1 MQLKSNQMENIKVRA
16 LDGDEQK
23 SMSEREEDLLKKAEN
38 PVTETTTVETTEV
51 PAETPAVSSETATE
65 EKVTEEKVK
74 SNPSLTEEEVLSFIG
89 NRYGEEVSSLDDLT
103 SKLKDSPEIP
113 EEVVNY
119 LNYKKETGRGLDDFI
134 KLTTDVNSM
143 DEDQLLFEFWKQQKP
158 HLDSDDVDFELSE
171 RFAYNEDDD
180 EASDVRKKKIA
191 KKEELAKAK
200 EYFNNLKETY
210 KTKVESTK
218 DFIPAEELE
227 DFKAYKTNKTES
239 KQTRTE
245 ETKRSQYFADKT
257 NELFNEK
264 FEGFEFKLND
274 KSLKYKPADFT
285 KLKESQSDLNN
296 FIGKHLN
303 EEGYLKDAASYHKS
317 LSLAMHPDSFA
328 KFFYEQGKSD
338 AVNDITKESKNIDMN
353 GIRNATQSTSS
364 GGFKVTSVSSG
375 SGSGLRIKSNK
386 K

>member
-1 MQLKSNQMENIKVRA
+1 MDNIKVRA
-16 LDGDEQK
+16 LDGDEEK
-23 SMSEREEDLLKKAEN
+23 SMSEREADLLKKAGQGQE
-38 PVTETTTVETTEV
+38 ETTTETTEV
-51 PAETPAVSSETATE
+51 PAEAPVVSAETKVE
-65 EKVTEEKVK
+65 EKVEEKVENK
-74 SNPSLTEEEVLSFIG
+74 PSLKEEEVLSFIK
-89 NRYGEEVSSLDDLT
+89 NRYGDEVSSLDDLT
-103 SKLKDSPEIP
+103 SKRKDTPDLP
-113 EEVVNY
+113 EEIVNY
-119 LNYKKETGRGLDDFI
+119 LNYKKETGRGLDDFMR
-134 KLTTDVNSM
+134 LTKDVDGMN
-143 DEDQLLFEFWKQQKP
+143 EDQLLFEFWKQQKP

-171 RFAYNEDDD
+171 RFSYDEDADD
-180 EASDVRKKKIA
+180 ASDVRKRKIA

-200 EYFNNLKETY
+200 EYFNKLKETY

-227 DFKAYKTNKTES
+227 DFNAYKNNKTES
-239 KQTRTE
+239 QQSQTE
-245 ETKRSQYFADKT
+245 ATKRSEYFSEKT

-274 KSLKYKPADFT
+274 KSLKYKPADSI

-296 FIGKHLN
+296 FVTKHLN
-303 EEGYLKDAASYHKS
+303 EDGYLKDAASYHKS

-353 GIRNATQSTSS
+353 GIRNATQSASS

-386 K
+386 NKN

>member
-1 MQLKSNQMENIKVRA
+1 MDNIKVRA
-16 LDGDEQK
+16 LDGAEEK
-23 SMSEREEDLLKKAEN
+23 SVAEREEDLLKKAGQEQ
-38 PVTETTTVETTEV
+38 EETTVETTEV
-51 PAETPAVSSETATE
+51 PAETPVVSEETKIETPVE
-65 EKVTEEKVK
+65 EKVEDK
-74 SNPSLTEEEVLSFIG
+74 PSLTEEEVLSFIG

-103 SKLKDSPEIP
+103 SKRNNSPEIP
-113 EEVVNY
+113 EEVINY
-119 LNYKKETGRGLDDFI
+119 LNYKKETGRGLEDFI
-134 KLTTDVNSM
+134 QLNRDVNSM

-171 RFAYNEDDD
+171 RFAYDEESD
-180 EASDVRKKKIA
+180 EASVIRKRKIA

-200 EYFNNLKETY
+200 DYFNNLKETY
-210 KTKVESTK
+210 KTKVESTQ

-227 DFKAYKTNKTES
+227 DFNAYKTSKKETQQTLTE
-239 KQTRTE
+239 QN
-245 ETKRSQYFADKT
+245 KRSEYFAKKT
-257 NELFNEK
+257 NELFNDN

-274 KSLKYKPADFT
+274 KVMKYKPADST
-285 KLKESQSDLNN
+285 KLKDSQSDINN
-296 FIGKHLN
+296 FISKHLS

-353 GIRNATQSTSS
+353 GIRNATQSVSS
-364 GGFKVTSVSSG
+364 GGFKVTAVSSS

-386 K
+386 NKN

>member
-1 MQLKSNQMENIKVRA
+1 MDNIKVRA
-16 LDGDEQK
+16 LDDAEEK
-23 SMSEREEDLLKKAEN
+23 SVAEREADLLKKAGQDQE
-38 PVTETTTVETTEV
+38 ETTVETTEV
-51 PAETPAVSSETATE
+51 PSEAPVVNEETKIE
-65 EKVTEEKVK
+65 EKVEEKVEDK
-74 SNPSLTEEEVLSFIG
+74 PSLKEEEVLSFIK
-89 NRYGEEVSSLDDLT
+89 NRYGDEVSSLDDFT
-103 SKLKDSPEIP
+103 SKRKDTPDLP

-119 LNYKKETGRGLDDFI
+119 LNYKKETGRGLDDFMR
-134 KLTTDVNSM
+134 LTKDVDGMN
-143 DEDQLLFEFWKQQKP
+143 EDQLLFEFWKQQKP

-171 RFAYNEDDD
+171 RFSYDEDADD
-180 EASDVRKKKIA
+180 ASDVRKRKIA

-200 EYFNNLKETY
+200 EYFNKLKETY

-227 DFKAYKTNKTES
+227 DFNAYKNNKTES
-239 KQTRTE
+239 QQSQAET
-245 ETKRSQYFADKT
+245 TKRSEYFSEKT
-257 NELFNEK
+257 NELFNDK

-274 KSLKYKPADFT
+274 KSLKYKPADSE
-285 KLKESQSDLNN
+285 KLKESQADLNN
-296 FIGKHLN
+296 FISKHLT
-303 EEGYLKDAASYHKS
+303 EDGYLKDAASYHKS

-353 GIRNATQSTSS
+353 GVRNASQSVSS

-386 K
+386 NKN

>member
-1 MQLKSNQMENIKVRA
+1 MDNIKVRA
-16 LDGDEQK
+16 LDGAEEK
-23 SMSEREEDLLKKAEN
+23 SVAEREEDLLKKAGQAQE
-38 PVTETTTVETTEV
+38 ETTVETTEV
-51 PAETPAVSSETATE
+51 PAQTPVVSEETKVETPVEETVKEKVE
-65 EKVTEEKVK
+65 EK
-74 SNPSLTEEEVLSFIG
+74 PSLTEEEVLSFIG

-103 SKLKDSPEIP
+103 SKRNNSPEVP

-119 LNYKKETGRGLDDFI
+119 LNYKKETGRGLEDFI
-134 KLTTDVNSM
+134 RLNKDVNSM

-171 RFAYNEDDD
+171 RFAYDEEVD
-180 EASDVRKKKIA
+180 EAPVIRKRKIA

-210 KTKVESTK
+210 KTKVESTQ

-227 DFKAYKTNKTES
+227 DFKAYKTSKKETQQTLTE
-239 KQTRTE
+239 QN
-245 ETKRSQYFADKT
+245 KRSEYFAKKT
-257 NELFNEK
+257 SELFNDN

-274 KSLKYKPADFT
+274 KVMKYKPADSN
-285 KLKESQSDLNN
+285 KLKDSQSDINN
-296 FIGKHLN
+296 FISKHLS

-353 GIRNATQSTSS
+353 GIRNATQSVSS
-364 GGFKVTSVSSG
+364 GGFKVSAVSSS

-386 K
+386 NKN

>member
-1 MQLKSNQMENIKVRA
+1 MDNIKVRA
-16 LDGDEQK
+16 LDGDEEK
-23 SMSEREEDLLKKAEN
+23 SMSEREADLLKKAGQGQE
-38 PVTETTTVETTEV
+38 ETITETTEV
-51 PAETPAVSSETATE
+51 PAEAPVVSAETKVE
-65 EKVTEEKVK
+65 EKVEEKVENK
-74 SNPSLTEEEVLSFIG
+74 PSLKEEEVLSFIK
-89 NRYGEEVSSLDDLT
+89 NRYGDEVSSLDDLT
-103 SKLKDSPEIP
+103 SKRKDTPDLP
-113 EEVVNY
+113 EEIVNY
-119 LNYKKETGRGLDDFI
+119 LNYKKETGRGLDDFMR
-134 KLTTDVNSM
+134 LTKDVDGMN
-143 DEDQLLFEFWKQQKP
+143 EDQLLFEFWKQQKP

-171 RFAYNEDDD
+171 RFSYDEDADD
-180 EASDVRKKKIA
+180 ASDVRKRKIA

-200 EYFNNLKETY
+200 EYFNKLKETY

-227 DFKAYKTNKTES
+227 DFNAYKNNKTES
-239 KQTRTE
+239 QQSQTE
-245 ETKRSQYFADKT
+245 ATKRSEYFSEKT

-274 KSLKYKPADFT
+274 KSLKYKPADSI

-296 FIGKHLN
+296 FVTKHLN
-303 EEGYLKDAASYHKS
+303 EDGYLKDAASYHKS

-353 GIRNATQSTSS
+353 GIRNATQSASS

-386 K
+386 NKN

>member
-1 MQLKSNQMENIKVRA
+1 MDNIKVRA
-16 LDGDEQK
+16 LDGDEEK
-23 SMSEREEDLLKKAEN
+23 SMSEREADLLKKAGQGQE
-38 PVTETTTVETTEV
+38 ETTTETTEV
-51 PAETPAVSSETATE
+51 PAEAPVVSAETKVE
-65 EKVTEEKVK
+65 EKVEEKVENK
-74 SNPSLTEEEVLSFIG
+74 PSLKEEEVLSFIK
-89 NRYGEEVSSLDDLT
+89 NRYGDEVSSLDDLT
-103 SKLKDSPEIP
+103 SKRKDTPDLP
-113 EEVVNY
+113 EEIVNY
-119 LNYKKETGRGLDDFI
+119 LNYKKETGRGLDDFMR
-134 KLTTDVNSM
+134 LTKDVDGMN
-143 DEDQLLFEFWKQQKP
+143 EDQLLFEFWKQQKP
-158 HLDSDDVDFELSE
+158 HLDSDDVDFELNE
-171 RFAYNEDDD
+171 RFSYDEDADD
-180 EASDVRKKKIA
+180 ASDVRKRKIA

-200 EYFNNLKETY
+200 EYFNKLKETY

-227 DFKAYKTNKTES
+227 DFNAYKNNKTES
-239 KQTRTE
+239 QQSQTE
-245 ETKRSQYFADKT
+245 ATKRSEYFSEKT

-274 KSLKYKPADFT
+274 KSLKYKPADSI

-296 FIGKHLN
+296 FVTKHLN
-303 EEGYLKDAASYHKS
+303 EDGYLKDAASYHKS

-353 GIRNATQSTSS
+353 GIRNATQSASS

-386 K
+386 NKN

>member
-1 MQLKSNQMENIKVRA
+1 MDNIKVRA
-16 LDGDEQK
+16 LDDAVEK
-23 SMSEREEDLLKKAEN
+23 SASQRESDLLKKAGHDQE
-38 PVTETTTVETTEV
+38 ETKVETTEV
-51 PAETPAVSSETATE
+51 PSETPIISEEAKVG
-65 EKVTEEKVK
+65 EKVEEKVK
-74 SNPSLTEEEVLSFIG
+74 DKPSLSEEEVLSFIG

-103 SKLKDSPEIP
+103 SKRKDNPDLP

-119 LNYKKETGRGLDDFI
+119 LNYKKETGRGLDDYI
-134 KLTTDVNSM
+134 RLTKDVDNM
-143 DEDQLLFEFWKQQKP
+143 NEDQLLFEFWKQQKP

-171 RFAYNEDDD
+171 RFSYDEDADD
-180 EASDVRKKKIA
+180 ASDVRKRKIA

-200 EYFNNLKETY
+200 EYFNKLKETY

-227 DFKAYKTNKTES
+227 DFNAYKNNKTES
-239 KQTRTE
+239 KQSQTE
-245 ETKRSQYFADKT
+245 QTKRSEYFNNKT

-264 FEGFEFKLND
+264 FEGFEFQLND
-274 KSLKYKPADFT
+274 KSLKYKPADSS

-296 FIGKHLN
+296 FITKHLN
-303 EEGYLKDAASYHKS
+303 EDGYLKDAASYHKS
-317 LSLAMHPDSFA
+317 LSLAMQPDSFA

-353 GIRNATQSTSS
+353 GVRNATQSMSS
-364 GGFKVTSVSSG
+364 GGFKVSAVSSS

-386 K
+386 NKN

>member
-1 MQLKSNQMENIKVRA
+1 MDNIKVRA
-16 LDGDEQK
+16 LDGDEEK
-23 SMSEREEDLLKKAEN
+23 SMSEREADLLKKAGQGQE
-38 PVTETTTVETTEV
+38 ETTTETTEV
-51 PAETPAVSSETATE
+51 PAEASVVSAETKVE
-65 EKVTEEKVK
+65 EKVEEKVENK
-74 SNPSLTEEEVLSFIG
+74 PSLKEEEVLSFIK
-89 NRYGEEVSSLDDLT
+89 NRYGDEVSSLDDLT
-103 SKLKDSPEIP
+103 SKRKDTPDLP
-113 EEVVNY
+113 EEIVNY
-119 LNYKKETGRGLDDFI
+119 LNYKKETGRGLDDFMR
-134 KLTTDVNSM
+134 LTKDVDGMN
-143 DEDQLLFEFWKQQKP
+143 EDQLLFEFWKQQKP
-158 HLDSDDVDFELSE
+158 HLDSDDVDFELNE
-171 RFAYNEDDD
+171 RFSYDEDADD
-180 EASDVRKKKIA
+180 ASDVRKRKIA

-200 EYFNNLKETY
+200 EYFNKLKETY

-227 DFKAYKTNKTES
+227 DFNAYKNNKTES
-239 KQTRTE
+239 QQSQTE
-245 ETKRSQYFADKT
+245 ATKRSEYFSEKT

-274 KSLKYKPADFT
+274 KSLKYKPADSI

-296 FIGKHLN
+296 FVTKHLN
-303 EEGYLKDAASYHKS
+303 EDGYLKDAASYHKS

-353 GIRNATQSTSS
+353 GIRNATQSASS

-386 K
+386 NKN

>member
-1 MQLKSNQMENIKVRA
+1 MDNIKVRA
-16 LDGDEQK
+16 LDDAEEK
-23 SMSEREEDLLKKAEN
+23 SVAEREADLLKKAGQDQE
-38 PVTETTTVETTEV
+38 ETTVETTEV
-51 PAETPAVSSETATE
+51 PSETPVVNEETKIE
-65 EKVTEEKVK
+65 EKVEEKVEDK
-74 SNPSLTEEEVLSFIG
+74 PSLKEEEVLSFIK
-89 NRYGEEVSSLDDLT
+89 NRYGDEVSSLDDFT
-103 SKLKDSPEIP
+103 SKRKDTPDLP

-119 LNYKKETGRGLDDFI
+119 LNYKKETGRGLDDFMR
-134 KLTTDVNSM
+134 LTKDVDGMN
-143 DEDQLLFEFWKQQKP
+143 EDQLLFEFWKQQKP

-171 RFAYNEDDD
+171 RFSYDEDADD
-180 EASDVRKKKIA
+180 ASDVRKRKIA

-200 EYFNNLKETY
+200 EYFNKLKETY

-227 DFKAYKTNKTES
+227 DFNAYKNNKTES
-239 KQTRTE
+239 QQSQAET
-245 ETKRSQYFADKT
+245 TKRSEYFSEKT
-257 NELFNEK
+257 NELFNDK

-274 KSLKYKPADFT
+274 KSLKYKPADSE
-285 KLKESQSDLNN
+285 KLKESQADLNN
-296 FIGKHLN
+296 FISKHLT
-303 EEGYLKDAASYHKS
+303 EDGYLKDAASYHKS

-353 GIRNATQSTSS
+353 GIRNATQSVSS

-386 K
+386 NKN

>member
-1 MQLKSNQMENIKVRA
+1 MDNIKVRA
-16 LDGDEQK
+16 LDDAVEK
-23 SMSEREEDLLKKAEN
+23 SASQRESDLLKKAGHDQE
-38 PVTETTTVETTEV
+38 ETKVETTEV
-51 PAETPAVSSETATE
+51 PSETPIISEEAKVG
-65 EKVTEEKVK
+65 EKVEEKVK
-74 SNPSLTEEEVLSFIG
+74 DKPSLSEEEVLSFIG

-103 SKLKDSPEIP
+103 SKRKDNPDLP

-119 LNYKKETGRGLDDFI
+119 LNYKKETGRGLDDYI
-134 KLTTDVNSM
+134 RLTKDVDNM
-143 DEDQLLFEFWKQQKP
+143 NEDQLLFEFWKQQKP

-171 RFAYNEDDD
+171 RFSYDEDADD
-180 EASDVRKKKIA
+180 ASDVRKRKIA

-200 EYFNNLKETY
+200 EYFNKLKETY

-227 DFKAYKTNKTES
+227 DFNAYKNNKTES
-239 KQTRTE
+239 KQSQTE
-245 ETKRSQYFADKT
+245 QTKRSEYFNNKT

-264 FEGFEFKLND
+264 FEGFEFQLNE
-274 KSLKYKPADFT
+274 KSLKYKPADSS

-296 FIGKHLN
+296 FITKHLT
-303 EEGYLKDAASYHKS
+303 EDGYLKDAASYHKS
-317 LSLAMHPDSFA
+317 LSLAMQPDSFA

-353 GIRNATQSTSS
+353 GVRNATQSMSS
-364 GGFKVTSVSSG
+364 GGFKVSAVSSS

-386 K
+386 NKN

>member
-1 MQLKSNQMENIKVRA
+1 MDNIKVRA
-16 LDGDEQK
+16 LDDAVEK
-23 SMSEREEDLLKKAEN
+23 SASQRESDLLKKAGHDQE
-38 PVTETTTVETTEV
+38 ETKVETTEV
-51 PAETPAVSSETATE
+51 PSETPIISEEAKVG
-65 EKVTEEKVK
+65 EKVEEKVK
-74 SNPSLTEEEVLSFIG
+74 DKPSLSEEEVLSFIG

-103 SKLKDSPEIP
+103 SKRKDNPDLP

-119 LNYKKETGRGLDDFI
+119 LNYKKETGRGLDDYI
-134 KLTTDVNSM
+134 RLTKDVDNM
-143 DEDQLLFEFWKQQKP
+143 NEDQLLFEFWKQQKP

-171 RFAYNEDDD
+171 RFSYDEDADD
-180 EASDVRKKKIA
+180 ASDVRKRKIA

-200 EYFNNLKETY
+200 EYFNKLKETY

-227 DFKAYKTNKTES
+227 DFNAYKNNKTES
-239 KQTRTE
+239 KQSQTE
-245 ETKRSQYFADKT
+245 QTKRSEYFNNKT

-264 FEGFEFKLND
+264 FEGFEFQLND
-274 KSLKYKPADFT
+274 KSLKYKPADSE

-296 FIGKHLN
+296 FITKHLN
-303 EEGYLKDAASYHKS
+303 EDGYLKDAASYHKS
-317 LSLAMHPDSFA
+317 LSLAMQPDSFA

-353 GIRNATQSTSS
+353 GVRNATQSMSS
-364 GGFKVTSVSSG
+364 GGFKVSAVSSS

-386 K
+386 NKN

>member
-1 MQLKSNQMENIKVRA
+1 MDNIKVRA
-16 LDGDEQK
+16 LDGDEEK
-23 SMSEREEDLLKKAEN
+23 SMSEREADLLKKAGQRQE
-38 PVTETTTVETTEV
+38 ETTTETTEV
-51 PAETPAVSSETATE
+51 PAEAPVVSAETKVE
-65 EKVTEEKVK
+65 EKVEEKVENK
-74 SNPSLTEEEVLSFIG
+74 PSLKEEEVLSFIK
-89 NRYGEEVSSLDDLT
+89 NRYGDEVSSLDDLT
-103 SKLKDSPEIP
+103 SKRKDTPDLP
-113 EEVVNY
+113 EEIVNY
-119 LNYKKETGRGLDDFI
+119 LNYKKETGRGLDDFMR
-134 KLTTDVNSM
+134 LTKDVDGMN
-143 DEDQLLFEFWKQQKP
+143 EDQLLFEFWKQQKP
-158 HLDSDDVDFELSE
+158 HLDSDDVDFELNE
-171 RFAYNEDDD
+171 RFSYDEDADD
-180 EASDVRKKKIA
+180 ASDVRKRKIA

-200 EYFNNLKETY
+200 EYFNKLKETY

-227 DFKAYKTNKTES
+227 DFNAYKNNKTES
-239 KQTRTE
+239 QQSQTE
-245 ETKRSQYFADKT
+245 ATKRSEYFSEKT

-274 KSLKYKPADFT
+274 KSLKYKPADSI

-296 FIGKHLN
+296 FVTKHLN
-303 EEGYLKDAASYHKS
+303 EDGYLKDAASYHKS

-353 GIRNATQSTSS
+353 GIRNATQSASS

-386 K
+386 NKN

>member
-1 MQLKSNQMENIKVRA
+1 MDNIKVRA
-16 LDGDEQK
+16 LDGAEEK
-23 SMSEREEDLLKKAEN
+23 SVAEREEDLLKKAGQAQE
-38 PVTETTTVETTEV
+38 ETTVETTEI
-51 PAETPAVSSETATE
+51 PAETPSVSAETKVETTAEEKKE
-65 EKVTEEKVK
+65 EKVEDK
-74 SNPSLTEEEVLSFIG
+74 PSLTEEEVLSFIG

-103 SKLKDSPEIP
+103 SKRENSPEIP
-113 EEVVNY
+113 EEIVNY
-119 LNYKKETGRGLDDFI
+119 LNYKKETGRGLEDFI
-134 KLTTDVNSM
+134 RLNKDVNSM

-171 RFAYNEDDD
+171 RFAYDEEVD
-180 EASDVRKKKIA
+180 EAPVIRKRKIA

-210 KTKVESTK
+210 KTKVESTQ

-227 DFKAYKTNKTES
+227 DFKAYKTSKKETQQTLTE
-239 KQTRTE
+239 QN
-245 ETKRSQYFADKT
+245 KRSEYFSKKT
-257 NELFNEK
+257 NELFNEN

-274 KSLKYKPADFT
+274 KVMKYKPADSN
-285 KLKESQSDLNN
+285 KLKESQADINN
-296 FIGKHLN
+296 FISKHLS

-353 GIRNATQSTSS
+353 GIRNATQSVSS
-364 GGFKVTSVSSG
+364 GGFKVSAVSSS

-386 K
+386 NKN

>member
-1 MQLKSNQMENIKVRA
+1 MDNIKVRA
-16 LDGDEQK
+16 LDGDEEK
-23 SMSEREEDLLKKAEN
+23 SMSEREADLLKKAGQRQE
-38 PVTETTTVETTEV
+38 ETTTETTEV
-51 PAETPAVSSETATE
+51 PAEAPVVSAETKVE
-65 EKVTEEKVK
+65 EKVEEKVENK
-74 SNPSLTEEEVLSFIG
+74 PSLKEEEVLSFIK
-89 NRYGEEVSSLDDLT
+89 NRYGDEVSSLDDLT
-103 SKLKDSPEIP
+103 SKRKDTPDLP
-113 EEVVNY
+113 EEIVNY
-119 LNYKKETGRGLDDFI
+119 LNYKKETGRGLDDFMR
-134 KLTTDVNSM
+134 LTKDVDGMN
-143 DEDQLLFEFWKQQKP
+143 EDQLLFEFWKQQKP

-200 EYFNNLKETY
+200 EYFNKLKETY

-227 DFKAYKTNKTES
+227 DFNAYKNNKTES
-239 KQTRTE
+239 QQSQTE
-245 ETKRSQYFADKT
+245 ATKRSEYFSEKT

-274 KSLKYKPADFT
+274 KSLKYKPADSI

-296 FIGKHLN
+296 FVTKHLN
-303 EEGYLKDAASYHKS
+303 EDGYLKDAASYHKS

-353 GIRNATQSTSS
+353 GIRNATQSASS

-386 K
+386 NKN

>member
-1 MQLKSNQMENIKVRA
+1 MDNIKVRA
-16 LDGDEQK
+16 LDDAVEK
-23 SMSEREEDLLKKAEN
+23 SASQRESDLLKKAGHDQE
-38 PVTETTTVETTEV
+38 ETKVETTEV
-51 PAETPAVSSETATE
+51 PSETPIISEEAKVG
-65 EKVTEEKVK
+65 EKVEEKVK
-74 SNPSLTEEEVLSFIG
+74 DKPSLSEEEVLSFIG

-103 SKLKDSPEIP
+103 SKRKDNPDLP

-119 LNYKKETGRGLDDFI
+119 LNYKKETGRGLDDYI
-134 KLTTDVNSM
+134 RLTKDVDNM
-143 DEDQLLFEFWKQQKP
+143 NEDQLLFEFWKQQKP

-171 RFAYNEDDD
+171 RFSYDEDADD
-180 EASDVRKKKIA
+180 ASDVRKRKIA

-200 EYFNNLKETY
+200 EYFNKLKETY

-227 DFKAYKTNKTES
+227 DFNAYKNNKTES
-239 KQTRTE
+239 KQSQTE
-245 ETKRSQYFADKT
+245 QTKRSEYFNNKT

-264 FEGFEFKLND
+264 FEGFEFQLND
-274 KSLKYKPADFT
+274 KSLKYKPADSS

-296 FIGKHLN
+296 FITKHLT
-303 EEGYLKDAASYHKS
+303 EDGYLKDAASYHKS
-317 LSLAMHPDSFA
+317 LSLAMQPDSFA

-353 GIRNATQSTSS
+353 GVRNATQSMSS
-364 GGFKVTSVSSG
+364 GGFKVSAVSSS

-386 K
+386 NKN

>member
-1 MQLKSNQMENIKVRA
+1 MDNIKVRA
-16 LDGDEQK
+16 LDDAEEK
-23 SMSEREEDLLKKAEN
+23 SVAEREADLLKKAGQDQE
-38 PVTETTTVETTEV
+38 ETTVETTEV
-51 PAETPAVSSETATE
+51 PAETPVVSEETKVE
-65 EKVTEEKVK
+65 EKVEEKVEDK
-74 SNPSLTEEEVLSFIG
+74 PSLKEEEVLSFIK
-89 NRYGEEVSSLDDLT
+89 NRYGDEVSSLDDFT
-103 SKLKDSPEIP
+103 SKRKDTPELP

-119 LNYKKETGRGLDDFI
+119 LNYKKETGRGLDDFMR
-134 KLTTDVNSM
+134 LTKDVDGMN
-143 DEDQLLFEFWKQQKP
+143 EDQLLFEFWKQQKP

-171 RFAYNEDDD
+171 RFSYDEDADD
-180 EASDVRKKKIA
+180 ASDVRKRKIA

-200 EYFNNLKETY
+200 EYFNKLKETY

-227 DFKAYKTNKTES
+227 DFNAYKNNKTES
-239 KQTRTE
+239 QQSQA
-245 ETKRSQYFADKT
+245 ETAKRSEYFSEKT
-257 NELFNEK
+257 NEFFNDK

-274 KSLKYKPADFT
+274 KSLKYKPADSE
-285 KLKESQSDLNN
+285 KLKESQADLNN
-296 FIGKHLN
+296 FISKHLT
-303 EEGYLKDAASYHKS
+303 EDGYLKDAASYHKS

-353 GIRNATQSTSS
+353 GVRNASQSVSS

-386 K
+386 NKN

>member
-1 MQLKSNQMENIKVRA
+1 MDNIKVRA
-16 LDGDEQK
+16 LDDAVEK
-23 SMSEREEDLLKKAEN
+23 SASQRESDLLKKAGHDQE
-38 PVTETTTVETTEV
+38 ETKVETTEV
-51 PAETPAVSSETATE
+51 PSETPIISEEAKVG
-65 EKVTEEKVK
+65 EKVEEKVK
-74 SNPSLTEEEVLSFIG
+74 DKPSLSEEEVLSFIG

-103 SKLKDSPEIP
+103 SKRKDNPDLP

-119 LNYKKETGRGLDDFI
+119 LNYKKETGRGLDDYI
-134 KLTTDVNSM
+134 RLTKDVDNM
-143 DEDQLLFEFWKQQKP
+143 NEDQLLFEFWKQQKP

-171 RFAYNEDDD
+171 RFSYDEDADD
-180 EASDVRKKKIA
+180 ASDVRKRKIA

-200 EYFNNLKETY
+200 EYFNKLKETY

-227 DFKAYKTNKTES
+227 DFNAYKNNKTES
-239 KQTRTE
+239 KQSQTE
-245 ETKRSQYFADKT
+245 QTKRSEYFNDKT

-264 FEGFEFKLND
+264 FEGFEFQLND
-274 KSLKYKPADFT
+274 KSLKYKPADSS

-296 FIGKHLN
+296 FITKHLT
-303 EEGYLKDAASYHKS
+303 EDGYLKDAASYHKS
-317 LSLAMHPDSFA
+317 LSLAMQPDSFA

-353 GIRNATQSTSS
+353 GVRNATQSMSS
-364 GGFKVTSVSSG
+364 GGFKVSAVSSS

-386 K
+386 NKN

>member
-1 MQLKSNQMENIKVRA
+1 MDNIKVRA
-16 LDGDEQK
+16 LDGAEEK
-23 SMSEREEDLLKKAEN
+23 SVAEREEDLLKKAGQKQE
-38 PVTETTTVETTEV
+38 ETTVETTEV
-51 PAETPAVSSETATE
+51 PAETPVVSEETKVETTVE
-65 EKVTEEKVK
+65 EKVEEK
-74 SNPSLTEEEVLSFIG
+74 PSLTEEEVLSFIG
-89 NRYGEEVSSLDDLT
+89 NRYGEEISSLDDLI
-103 SKLKDSPEIP
+103 SKRNNYPEIP
-113 EEVVNY
+113 EEIVNY
-119 LNYKKETGRGLDDFI
+119 LNYKKETGRGLEDFI
-134 KLTTDVNSM
+134 QLNKDINSM

-171 RFAYNEDDD
+171 RFAYDEEVD
-180 EASDVRKKKIA
+180 EAPVIRKRKIA

-210 KTKVESTK
+210 KTKVESTQ

-227 DFKAYKTNKTES
+227 DFNAYKTSKKETQQTLTE
-239 KQTRTE
+239 QN
-245 ETKRSQYFADKT
+245 KRSEYFAKKT
-257 NELFNEK
+257 NELFNDN

-274 KSLKYKPADFT
+274 KVMKYKPADSN
-285 KLKESQSDLNN
+285 KLKDSQSDINN
-296 FIGKHLN
+296 FISKHLS

-353 GIRNATQSTSS
+353 GIRNATQSVSS
-364 GGFKVTSVSSG
+364 GGFKVTAVSSS

-386 K
+386 NKN

>member
-1 MQLKSNQMENIKVRA
+1 MDNIKVRA
-16 LDGDEQK
+16 LDDAEEK
-23 SMSEREEDLLKKAEN
+23 SVAEREADLLKKAGQDQE
-38 PVTETTTVETTEV
+38 ETTVETTEV
-51 PAETPAVSSETATE
+51 PSEAPVVNEETKIE
-65 EKVTEEKVK
+65 EKVEEKVEDK
-74 SNPSLTEEEVLSFIG
+74 PSLKEEEVLSFIK
-89 NRYGEEVSSLDDLT
+89 NRYGDEVSSLDDFT
-103 SKLKDSPEIP
+103 SKRKDTPDLP

-119 LNYKKETGRGLDDFI
+119 LNYKKETGRGLDDFMR
-134 KLTTDVNSM
+134 LTKDVDGMN
-143 DEDQLLFEFWKQQKP
+143 EDQLLFEFWKQQKP

-171 RFAYNEDDD
+171 RFSYDEDADD
-180 EASDVRKKKIA
+180 ASDVRKRKIA

-200 EYFNNLKETY
+200 EYFNKLKETY

-227 DFKAYKTNKTES
+227 DFNAYKNNKTES
-239 KQTRTE
+239 QQSQAET
-245 ETKRSQYFADKT
+245 TKRSEYFSEKT
-257 NELFNEK
+257 NELFNDK

-274 KSLKYKPADFT
+274 KSLKYKPADSE
-285 KLKESQSDLNN
+285 KLKESQADLNN
-296 FIGKHLN
+296 FISKHLT
-303 EEGYLKDAASYHKS
+303 EDGYLKDAASYHKS

-353 GIRNATQSTSS
+353 GIRNATQSVSS

-386 K
+386 NKN

>member
-1 MQLKSNQMENIKVRA
+1 MDNIKVRA
-16 LDGDEQK
+16 LDGAEEK
-23 SMSEREEDLLKKAEN
+23 SVAEREEDLLKKAGQAQE
-38 PVTETTTVETTEV
+38 ETTVETTEV
-51 PAETPAVSSETATE
+51 PAQTPVVSEETKVETPVEETVKEKVE
-65 EKVTEEKVK
+65 EK
-74 SNPSLTEEEVLSFIG
+74 PSLTEEEVLSFIG

-103 SKLKDSPEIP
+103 SKRNNSPEVP

-119 LNYKKETGRGLDDFI
+119 LNYKKETGRGLEDFI
-134 KLTTDVNSM
+134 RLNKDVNSM

-171 RFAYNEDDD
+171 RFAYDEEVD
-180 EASDVRKKKIA
+180 EAPVIRKRKIA

-210 KTKVESTK
+210 KTKVESTQ

-227 DFKAYKTNKTES
+227 DFKAYKTSKKETQQTLTE
-239 KQTRTE
+239 QN
-245 ETKRSQYFADKT
+245 KRSEYFAKKT
-257 NELFNEK
+257 SELFNDN

-274 KSLKYKPADFT
+274 KVMKYKPADSN
-285 KLKESQSDLNN
+285 KLKDSQSDINN
-296 FIGKHLN
+296 FISKHLS

-353 GIRNATQSTSS
+353 GIRNATQSVSS
-364 GGFKVTSVSSG
+364 GGFKVTAVSSS

-386 K
+386 NKN

>member
-1 MQLKSNQMENIKVRA
+1 MDNIKVRA
-16 LDGDEQK
+16 LDGAEEK
-23 SMSEREEDLLKKAEN
+23 SVAEREEDLLKKAGQAQE
-38 PVTETTTVETTEV
+38 ETTVETTEV
-51 PAETPAVSSETATE
+51 PAQTPVVSEETKVETPVEETVKEKVE
-65 EKVTEEKVK
+65 EK
-74 SNPSLTEEEVLSFIG
+74 PSLTEEEVLSFIG

-103 SKLKDSPEIP
+103 SKRNNSPEVP

-119 LNYKKETGRGLDDFI
+119 LNYKKETGRGLEDFI
-134 KLTTDVNSM
+134 RLNKDVNSM

-171 RFAYNEDDD
+171 RFAYDEEVD
-180 EASDVRKKKIA
+180 EAPVIRKRKIA

-210 KTKVESTK
+210 KTKVESTQ

-227 DFKAYKTNKTES
+227 DFKAYKTSKKETQQTLTE
-239 KQTRTE
+239 QN
-245 ETKRSQYFADKT
+245 KRSEYFSQKT
-257 NELFNEK
+257 NELFNDN

-274 KSLKYKPADFT
+274 KVMKYKPTDSN
-285 KLKESQSDLNN
+285 KLKESQADINN
-296 FIGKHLN
+296 FISKHLS

-353 GIRNATQSTSS
+353 GIRNATQSVSS
-364 GGFKVTSVSSG
+364 GGFKVTAVNSS

-386 K
+386 NKN